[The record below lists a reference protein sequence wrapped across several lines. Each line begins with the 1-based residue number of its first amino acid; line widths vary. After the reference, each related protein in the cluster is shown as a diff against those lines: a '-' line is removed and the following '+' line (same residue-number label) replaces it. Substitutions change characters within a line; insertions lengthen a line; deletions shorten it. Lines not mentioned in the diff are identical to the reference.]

1 MEVVMVSY
9 RLPALLSLARWT
21 GWLLAL
27 ALLPG
32 LAGAKWVDL
41 GGDPLSITLLES
53 DGERSLVRVTLGGLE
68 ADPVTIDG
76 SVYYTIGLEGQA
88 VQPEVGFPAL
98 PDARAS
104 LIIPDDREMSVTL
117 LDAKYVDLTEMPIA
131 PSKGNLPRT
140 VNPADVPY
148 TFGPIYAGGGTY
160 PATAVEGHDPYI
172 LRDFRGMVVDA
183 NVFQA
188 TPSTRTLRVYTEMTI
203 EIAPAGVGVINVLER
218 TAPIASMDRQFAL
231 IYQHHFLNFENDRY
245 TPVLED
251 GELLIIAYDSFRD
264 AMLPFYRWK
273 LQKGV
278 PAKLVTVTQAGG
290 TATAIKNYI
299 LAEYGATNLG
309 YVLLV
314 GDAAQVPTFMVGG
327 GGSDPTYSLLAG
339 GDNYPEIFIG
349 RFSAENL
356 THVNTQVDR
365 SVTYERDPMAGGA
378 WYPKG
383 TGIGSDQGP
392 GHFNEYDY
400 QHENLIRA
408 DLLAY
413 GYASIDQIYDPG
425 ATAAMVSAA
434 LNEGRSILNYT
445 GHGSDTS
452 WGTTGFSNSN
462 VAALTN
468 DYKLPFIQSV
478 ACYNGNFTAGTCFG
492 EAWLRSTHNGLP
504 IGAVAA
510 YMSSISQAWD
520 PPMYAQDA
528 SADLLVGDDMRTV
541 GGLWFNGS
549 CEMIDL
555 QGSAGATEF
564 LAWTIFGDP
573 SLAVFTKT
581 PQAMTV
587 NHSGALLLGQGDYA
601 VSVPGVSGALCALY
615 ANEVLYGSAVT
626 GPGGAA
632 TIQLPH
638 PPTEPMTLALTVT
651 AYNRVTYVG
660 TVEVVPADGPY
671 LVLGQLNYVD
681 GNGDGILN
689 AGESVNLRV
698 QLRNVGSE
706 PATGISA
713 TIATIDPYI
722 TITHGTQTYP
732 DIPAGSST
740 WSDGFY
746 TFAIAPDCPNQEAVS
761 LTCAITGAGRDTWD
775 AAIAFVVSAP
785 AISVASVAV
794 DDVAGG
800 DGNGRLDPGESATLS
815 MTLLNGGSY
824 ALNTIT
830 GVLSCGH
837 PQVTIDPDTGTNL
850 GLGPAGS
857 GALAPPFGIAID
869 PAYPFT
875 TVGLTLRV
883 TGSNSFDLP
892 IDVMLPV
899 GGFYEPVENGSL
911 GWTHA
916 VVSGGGF
923 VDQWHMSTERNH
935 TAGGMHSWK
944 CGDSGTGTYADLN
957 DAGLITPPVVLAGEG
972 ELRFWHTMDAEVSGI
987 YPGRCY
993 DGGLLEISIDGGAF
1007 TQITPVGG
1015 YPYTIRPGGTP
1026 GPFADGTPV
1035 FSGTHD
1041 WQQVSFDLS
1050 GISGTVVLRW
1060 RFGSDGNTG
1069 REGWYVDDVE
1079 IIGTSSSSAAP
1090 EGEPRP
1096 VQLTLSPC
1104 TPNPFRAAAQLQ
1116 FGLPRSGAVELQV
1129 FDATGRLVR
1138 TLLKSEM
1145 PAGRHTVAWT
1155 GDDDAGRRVAN
1166 GLYYYRLRTPEATQ
1180 QRGVV
1185 VLR

>member
-1 MEVVMVSY
+1 MASH
-9 RLPALLSLARWT
+9 RLPPISSLARWT

-41 GGDPLSITLLES
+41 GGDPLSLSLLES
-53 DGERSLVRVTLGGLE
+53 DGERSVVRVTLGGFE

-76 SVYYTIGLEGQA
+76 SVYYTIGLEGAA
-88 VQPEVGFPAL
+88 VQQEVGFPAL

-104 LIIPDDREMSVTL
+104 LIIPDDREMSVRL
-117 LDAKYVDLTEMPIA
+117 LDAQYVDLPDMPIA

-148 TFGPIYAGGGTY
+148 TFGPVYAGGETY
-160 PATAVEGHDPYI
+160 PATAVEGHEPYI

-188 TPSTRTLRVYTEMTI
+188 MPGTRTLRVYTEMTI
-203 EIAPAGVGVINVLER
+203 EVAPAGVGVMNVLER
-218 TAPIASMDRQFAL
+218 TAPISRMDRQFAQL
-231 IYQHHFLNFENDRY
+231 YRRHFLNFESDRY

-251 GELLIIAYDSFRD
+251 GEILIIAYDAFRD

-273 LQKGV
+273 LQKGI
-278 PAKLVTVTQAGG
+278 PAKLVTVTQAGS
-290 TATAIKNYI
+290 TASAIKSYI
-299 LAEYGATNLG
+299 LAEYNATHLG

-314 GDAAQVPTFMVGG
+314 GDAAQVPTFTVSGA
-327 GGSDPTYSLLAG
+327 GSDPSYSLLAG

-356 THVNTQVDR
+356 THVNTQVER
-365 SVTYERDPMAGGA
+365 SVTYERDPMTGAA
-378 WYPKG
+378 WYQKG
-383 TGIGSDQGP
+383 TGIASDQGP
-392 GHFNEYDY
+392 GHYGEYDY
-400 QHENLIRA
+400 QHENNIRA

-413 GYASIDQIYDPG
+413 GYTSVDQIYDPG

-452 WGTTGFSNSN
+452 WGTTGFSNSH

-478 ACYNGNFTAGTCFG
+478 ACYNGNFTSGTCFG
-492 EAWLRSTHNGLP
+492 EAWLRSTHNGFP
-504 IGAVAA
+504 IGAIAT
-510 YMSSISQAWD
+510 YMSTISQSWD

-528 SADLLVGDDMRTV
+528 SVDLLVGDEMRTL

-549 CEMIDL
+549 CEMMDL

-587 NHSGALLLGQGDYA
+587 NHAGALVLGQSDYA
-601 VSVPGVSGALCALY
+601 VTVVGVPGALCALY
-615 ANEVLYGSAVT
+615 GNDVLYGAALT
-626 GPGGAA
+626 GLGGTT
-632 TIQLPH
+632 TIQMVQ
-638 PPTEPMTLALTVT
+638 PPTEPMTLSLTVT
-651 AYNRVTYVG
+651 AYNKITYVG
-660 TVEVVPADGPY
+660 TVEVVPAAGPY
-671 LVLGQLNYVD
+671 LILGQVNYVD

-698 QLRNVGSE
+698 QLRNVGSD
-706 PATGISA
+706 PATGVSA
-713 TIATIDPYI
+713 TIATTDPYL
-722 TITHGTQTYP
+722 TITTDTQTYP
-732 DIPAGSST
+732 DIPAGGSA

-746 TFAIAPDCPNQEAVS
+746 AFAIAPNCPDQEAVA
-761 LTCAITGAGRDTWD
+761 LACTITGARRDTWD
-775 AAIAFVVSAP
+775 AAIAFIVSAP
-785 AISVASVAV
+785 AISVASVTV
-794 DDVAGG
+794 DDIAGG
-800 DGNGRLDPGESATLS
+800 DGNGRLDPGENATLS
-815 MTLLNGGSY
+815 LTLLNGGTY
-824 ALNTIT
+824 PLNGIT

-837 PQVTIDPDTGTNL
+837 PLVLVDPDTGSL
-850 GLGPAGS
+850 PGLGPTQS
-857 GALAPPFGIAID
+857 GALTPPFGIAID

-883 TGSNSFDLP
+883 TGSNSYDLP
-892 IDVMLPV
+892 LDVMLPV
-899 GGFYEPVENGSL
+899 GGFYEPVENGAL
-911 GWTHA
+911 GWMHD
-916 VVSGGGF
+916 VVSGGSF
-923 VDQWHMSTERNH
+923 VDQWHISSERNH
-935 TAGGMHSWK
+935 TANGTYSWK
-944 CGDSGTGTYADLN
+944 CGDTGSGNYANLN
-957 DAGLITPPVVLAGEG
+957 DAGLTTPPVTLAGEG
-972 ELRFWHTMDAEVSGI
+972 ELRFWHAMDAEVSGA

-993 DGGLLEISIDGGAF
+993 DGGLVEISIDGGDF
-1007 TQITPVGG
+1007 TPITPVGG

-1035 FSGTHD
+1035 FSGTHE
-1041 WQQVSFDLS
+1041 WQQVVFDLA

-1060 RFGSDGNTG
+1060 RFGSDGATA

-1079 IIGTSSSSAAP
+1079 IIGTSLSSGAP
-1090 EGEPRP
+1090 ESEPLPTR
-1096 VQLTLSPC
+1096 VTLLPC
-1104 TPNPFRAAAQLQ
+1104 RPNPICAAAQLQ
-1116 FGLPRSGAVELQV
+1116 FALPQSGAVELQV
-1129 FDATGRLVR
+1129 FDASGRLVR
-1138 TLLKSEM
+1138 TLFQGAM
-1145 PAGRHTVAWT
+1145 PAGRHTLAWT